1 MSTRKIS
8 VFYVVLIALATMA
21 VTAVI
26 TSRMDLT
33 PSSSAQSVAVPATN
47 SAPLTGAI
55 DATTFRNIAKANA
68 PAVVNIQT
76 LGHARGRDLTEFFG
90 QGGGGGGDD
99 LFQRFFGGGGDDN
112 QAPPRGR
119 NRGQGRGGQGGQ
131 GPQVEGAGTGFIID
145 KTGFILTN
153 NHVVEDA
160 EDIRI
165 TLYGAELNESYAAKV
180 IGRDSLTDC
189 ALIKMTELP
198 SRPLT
203 EVKFGDSE
211 QMQPGDWVM
220 AIGNPFRLGHS
231 VSVGVISALGRPLGG
246 VRGREQNML
255 QTDAAINPGNSGG
268 PLLNIRGEVVGM
280 NTAIFTD
287 TRAGGEAGNIGIGFA
302 TPIDALRDLLPQ
314 LRNGKVVRGVI
325 GVTVSK
331 NHLTPEMARGL
342 GLPNTTGAV
351 IATVNPNGPADKA
364 GLQPGDVV
372 TDFNGKPVKDSDS
385 LVALVVTTKPGTTVP
400 LTVYRNNQ
408 RKSVNVTIDELDLD
422 AEQGGR
428 TARRGGGGGGN
439 DQQNQQEPATTG
451 FGMTLDQLT
460 PELARRLDLERGEG
474 GAVVS
479 DVDRNSPAFN
489 AGLAPGDVILEV
501 NRQKVTTVSQA
512 TRELQK
518 IAPGQ
523 PAFLLIWR
531 DGQRQF
537 VSMTRGK

>member
-26 TSRMDLT
+26 TSKMDLT
-33 PSSSAQSVAVPATN
+33 PTSSAQTVSVPSTN
-47 SAPLTGAI
+47 SAPLTGTI
-55 DATTFRNIAKANA
+55 DATTFRNIARANA

-76 LGHARGRDLTEFFG
+76 LGHAKGRDLTEFFG
-90 QGGGGGGDD
+90 QGGDD
-99 LFQRFFGGGGDDN
+99 LFQRFFGGRGQEDD
-112 QAPPRGR
+112 QQPPRGR
-119 NRGQGRGGQGGQ
+119 NRGQGQGQGRGQ
-131 GPQVEGAGTGFIID
+131 GPQIEGAGTGFVID
-145 KTGFILTN
+145 PAGFILTN

-165 TLYGAELNESYAAKV
+165 TLYGAELGESFAAKV

-189 ALIKMTELP
+189 ALIKMTEMP
-198 SRPLT
+198 SKPLSK
-203 EVKFGDSE
+203 VNFGDSDM
-211 QMQPGDWVM
+211 MQPGDWVM

-231 VSVGVISALGRPLGG
+231 VSVGVVSALGRPLGG

-268 PLLNIRGEVVGM
+268 PLLNVRGEVVGM

-287 TRAGGEAGNIGIGFA
+287 ARAGSEAGNIGIGFA
-302 TPIDALRDLLPQ
+302 TPINALRDLLPQ

-331 NHLTPEMARGL
+331 NHITPEVARGL
-342 GLPNTTGAV
+342 GLPNAAGAL
-351 IATVNPNGPADKA
+351 IATVSPNGPAEKA

-372 TDFNGKPVKDSDS
+372 TDFSGKAVKDSDA
-385 LVALVVTTKPGTTVP
+385 LVALVVNTKPGTTVP
-400 LTVYRNNQ
+400 LTVFRNNQ
-408 RKSVNVTIDELDLD
+408 RRSVNVTVDELDLD
-422 AEQGGR
+422 AEQGVR
-428 TARRGGGGGGN
+428 TARGGPGGR
-439 DQQNQQEPATTG
+439 QPEAQPEPTTTG

-460 PELARRLDLERGEG
+460 PEMARRLELEKGDV
-474 GAVVS
+474 GAVIS
-479 DVDRNSPAFN
+479 DVDRNGPAFN
-489 AGLAPGDVILEV
+489 AGLAPGDVLLEV
-501 NRQKVTTVSQA
+501 NRQKITTASQA
-512 TRELQK
+512 SRELQK
-518 IAPGQ
+518 VPPGQ

-537 VSMTRGK
+537 VTMTKR